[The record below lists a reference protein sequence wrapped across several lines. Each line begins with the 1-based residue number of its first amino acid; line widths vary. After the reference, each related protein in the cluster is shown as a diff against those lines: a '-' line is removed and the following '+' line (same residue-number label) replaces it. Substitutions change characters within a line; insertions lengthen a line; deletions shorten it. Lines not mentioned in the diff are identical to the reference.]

1 MEDCLDRSLK
11 LAAID
16 CTLHIIVYYVTSLC
30 RIKGLGRTGV
40 IEKIPVQEDSIDI
53 GHDLTL
59 VSMGSMDDTRREQRL
74 EPLEDSTKQ
83 PMGNGTLCMLYHNNT
98 SPQ

>member
-1 MEDCLDRSLK
+1 MLL
-11 LAAID
+11 
-16 CTLHIIVYYVTSLC
+16 Y

-59 VSMGSMDDTRREQRL
+59 LGDTSREQSL
-74 EPLEDSTKQ
+74 EPFDDNTKL
-83 PMGNGTLCMLYHNNT
+83 PNGTGK
-98 SPQ
+98 